1 MSQASVRPRDAAVL
15 ILIREPRGGPEFLMG
30 RRHRRVGFMPGVY
43 VFPGGILA
51 PSDRRPS
58 GFVED
63 LPPQPPGIG
72 AATERRLS
80 VFARAALREAHEETG
95 LLLGHARPGDAP
107 EVAGRPWCDFA
118 AAGLAPAFDQL
129 RLVARAVTP
138 RHSPRRFNTR
148 FFLADGAY
156 ARGRLSGDGELE
168 ALDWVPAAGI
178 HRLPLAE
185 VTALVLQEALAHW
198 RDRAARARGAPLFCW
213 SADGLRPRHR
223 RPARA

>member
-1 MSQASVRPRDAAVL
+1 
-15 ILIREPRGGPEFLMG
+15 MG
-30 RRHRRVGFMPGVY
+30 RRHRRAGFMPGVY

-58 GFVED
+58 GFAEA

-72 AATERRLS
+72 TATERRLA

-95 LLLGHARPGDAP
+95 LLLGHARAGAAP
-107 EVAGRPWCDFA
+107 EVAGRPWRDFA

-156 ARGRLSGDGELE
+156 ARGDLGGDGELE
-168 ALDWVPAAGI
+168 GLDWVPAADVD
-178 HRLPLAE
+178 RLPLAE
-185 VTALVLQEALAHW
+185 VTALVLEEALAQW
-198 RDRAARARGAPLFCW
+198 RDRGAKARGAPMFCW
-213 SADGLRPRHR
+213 RADGLRPRHR
-223 RPARA
+223 LPARA